1 MACASTECCS
11 VLLKGVLNGWVALC
25 KRVSEML
32 EVVEKADRLHV
43 EENLQRSM
51 SASASSPDQPLIE
64 FKDVRSQTS

>member
-1 MACASTECCS
+1 
-11 VLLKGVLNGWVALC
+11 
-25 KRVSEML
+25 ML

-64 FKDVRSQTS
+64 FKEVCAQPPIIVWMSFHCSFPLKIFSLPVLVS